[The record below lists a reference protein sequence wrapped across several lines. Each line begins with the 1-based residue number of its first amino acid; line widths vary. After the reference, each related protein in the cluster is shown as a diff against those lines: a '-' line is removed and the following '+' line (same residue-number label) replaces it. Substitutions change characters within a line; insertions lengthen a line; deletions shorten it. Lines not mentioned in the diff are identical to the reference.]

1 MNRQQAGRKG
11 DGREASK
18 SPSTKKSLPEPNPD
32 SPMGKFNKAMRKI
45 LSVPKKNLKDK

>member
-1 MNRQQAGRKG
+1 MDKQQASKNDKNRKVQ
-11 DGREASK
+11 
-18 SPSTKKSLPEPNPD
+18 SPSTKKPLPEPTSD